1 MLLSVGWS
9 KLVTTS
15 QKVGVQNKGVEMT
28 KVVKAVEA
36 VELDQVTKA
45 TRVTLEQ
52 VKELVEVRAEIASLE
67 KRKEALTEEI
77 EKAFGVN
84 KETKV
89 SKFSTLKHNGI
100 EFARYDWRTRKGID
114 EKMLAE
120 KFPEAYE
127 ACYKPDK
134 TIYGVIISLFK

>member
-1 MLLSVGWS
+1 
-9 KLVTTS
+9 
-15 QKVGVQNKGVEMT
+15 MT
-28 KVVKAVEA
+28 KAVKAVEA
-36 VELDQVTKA
+36 VELDEVTKA

-52 VKELVEVRAEIASLE
+52 VKELVEVRAEITALE

-89 SKFSTLKHNGI
+89 SRFSTLKHNGI
-100 EFARYDWRTRKGID
+100 EFARYDWRARKGID

-127 ACYKPDK
+127 ACFKADK